1 VRARDVVRRLDPDE
15 CLRRLSTTHSGR
27 LAITSGALPR
37 IVPVEYTV
45 DGGAILLHC
54 RRDSEIFRGARD
66 KVVAFEASGPGP
78 GDDGS
83 PGWSVSITGIA
94 RDHNAPEGPAG
105 WLLALSLE
113 GLDGVDLAPRRDQ
126 LP

>member
-1 VRARDVVRRLDPDE
+1 MAEDVIRRMDPDE

-37 IVPVEYTV
+37 IVPVEFMV
-45 DGGAILLHC
+45 VADRILLHC
-54 RRDSEIFRGARD
+54 RRDSETFRGARD

-78 GDDGS
+78 GDRES
-83 PGWSVSITGIA
+83 TRWSVTVTGIA
-94 RDHNAPEGPAG
+94 RDHDTTEGAAG
-105 WLLALSLE
+105 WLLALP
-113 GLDGVDLAPRRDQ
+113 LDGVNGVDLSPARDQ

>member
-1 VRARDVVRRLDPDE
+1 MAEDVIRRLDLDE

-37 IVPVEYTV
+37 IVPVEFSVV
-45 DGGAILLHC
+45 DDRILLHC
-54 RRDSEIFRGARD
+54 RRDSETFRGARD

-78 GDDGS
+78 GGRES
-83 PGWSVSITGIA
+83 PGWSVTVTGIA
-94 RDHNAPEGPAG
+94 RDHDIPEGPAG
-105 WLLALSLE
+105 WLLALPLD
-113 GLDGVDLAPRRDQ
+113 GLDGVELPPGRDQ